1 MSVGGGELVRKGFV
15 AIRCMAGLQL
25 LSLAFES
32 AADRIELVSQF
43 EARDAARQAEAALR
57 LDPQGLR

>member
-1 MSVGGGELVRKGFV
+1 
-15 AIRCMAGLQL
+15 MAGLQL

-57 LDPQGLR
+57 LDPQGLREKRGPLLG